1 MAQTKEKKS
10 FKKFAK
16 KHLATV
22 IQTRRKTAVSKKEKK
37 ERIERKK
44 IRKEKNAIQEEREHV
59 EHLERLKDTD
69 PEFYSYLETED
80 PTLLEFDKEDLDVV
94 SNGNESDADT
104 ELDEEDE
111 ERKEEGALSDDE
123 DEKEGDNEYSDEGK
137 KKKEWGEDLSRRR
150 ISQKELEKLVS
161 HPNVERCI
169 DIFVSA
175 LRELG
180 FSGKEKVKASTTR
193 KFEEPNLVKQSL
205 LQMGQVLGK
214 NAAMLISG
222 KGALKSPRTRYLL
235 KRFLN
240 AIVVAI
246 TESGKGNTDISLVVG
261 LLQSLLSFVP
271 LLHFVKS
278 MTKSVL
284 KTALTLCMAEEEAV
298 RVSAYVV
305 VRTIAT
311 RATGTRSMYQS
322 TAFKG
327 VFLTLVRTSFHYNVH
342 TRPIIAFLINC
353 VVDLYGTDVEAA
365 YQHTFVYLR
374 QLAIYLRAAL
384 QQQTASNVRAVA
396 NWQFVTA
403 LRTWGAVVS
412 TYSDP
417 SQLGPLIHPV
427 VQIATGMMDLFS
439 SPRLF
444 PLHLQVIEVL
454 NHIASRSESGTY
466 IPVAPYLLRI
476 LSSPSVS
483 LSSRGANSNGG
494 AGGNPYDTTDELDLP
509 FTLRVKKTQAKSIVY
524 HRALWNQ
531 TLYLLTEHL
540 ATHAHTIGFPEA
552 FWAVERTLK
561 QLKKE
566 VTVPQVHA
574 TLARL
579 AQLLSSNA
587 QRIRSRRDAVNFGP
601 CDLAAVKQF
610 EDQLK
615 YAAEKGGEQCGLVAY
630 FATLRQQRV
639 QQFASQLKGSDQ
651 SRLTLEKTV
660 EKELKRKKIE
670 QGKKRKRSSSSD
682 MLDSELSGK
691 KAKK

>member
-22 IQTRRKTAVSKKEKK
+22 IQTRRKTAISKKEKK
-37 ERIERKK
+37 ERLERKK
-44 IRKEKNAIQEEREHV
+44 IRKEKDVAKEEREHV

-80 PTLLEFDKEDLDVV
+80 PTLLEFDNEDLDVV
-94 SNGNESDADT
+94 SSGNESDVDT
-104 ELDEEDE
+104 DLDEE
-111 ERKEEGALSDDE
+111 AE
-123 DEKEGDNEYSDEGK
+123 DEGTLNGEADETLESDEWKQEIGN
-137 KKKEWGEDLSRRR
+137 DQDASHRR
-150 ISQKELEKLVS
+150 ISKSELEKLAL

-169 DIFVSA
+169 DVFVSA

-180 FSGKEKVKASTTR
+180 FSGKEKAKASTTR
-193 KFEEPNLVKQSL
+193 KFEEPGLVKQSL
-205 LQMGQVLGK
+205 LQIGQVLGK
-214 NAAMLISG
+214 NAAMLVSG

-246 TESGKGNTDISLVVG
+246 SEGSKGNTDVSLVVG
-261 LLQSLLSFVP
+261 LLQSLLPFVP

-278 MTKSVL
+278 MTKAVL
-284 KTALTLCMAEEEAV
+284 KTTLTLCMAQEEAV

-305 VRTIAT
+305 VRAIAT

-342 TRPIIAFLINC
+342 TRPIIAFLMNC
-353 VVDLYGTDVEAA
+353 VVDLYGTDIEAA

-374 QLAIYLRAAL
+374 QLGIYLRAAL

-444 PLHLQVIEVL
+444 PMHLQVIEVL
-454 NHIASRSESGTY
+454 NHIASRSDTATY
-466 IPVAPYLLRI
+466 IPVTPYLLRI
-476 LSSPSVS
+476 ISSPSVS
-483 LSSRGANSNGG
+483 LSLHHKSNTDGG
-494 AGGNPYDTTDELDLP
+494 THNNVTDEVELP
-509 FTLRVKKTQAKSIVY
+509 YTLRVKKSQAKSMLY

-531 TLYLLTEHL
+531 ALYLLIEHL
-540 ATHAHTIGFPEA
+540 ATHAHTIGFPET
-552 FWAVERTLK
+552 FWVVERTLK

-566 VTVPQVHA
+566 VKVPQVNSTIVRLG
-574 TLARL
+574 TLI
-579 AQLLSSNA
+579 SSNS
-587 QRIRSRRDAVNFGP
+587 QRICSRRDAVSFGP

-615 YAAEKGGEQCGLVAY
+615 YAAEKGGEPCGLVA
-630 FATLRQQRV
+630 FFSTLRQQRV
-639 QQFASQLKGSDQ
+639 QQFVTQLKSNEQ
-651 SRLTLEKTV
+651 SRSALDEAVKMRM
-660 EKELKRKKIE
+660 KEAKM
-670 QGKKRKRSSSSD
+670 QHGKKRIARSPSVNSLEPSV
-682 MLDSELSGK
+682 K
-691 KAKK
+691 KSKK